1 MVYVKVESL
10 RNTSFDFGRLSRT
23 DTELRVGDVI
33 VSWEHWT
40 VSHFTAS
47 VVLSKV
53 MRSRSTSRSLIC
65 VHGVQWS
72 KGNFTIPVLLDLSP
86 AEVLRHLDVES
97 KLLMQTVILPS

>member
-1 MVYVKVESL
+1 MVYVEVESL
-10 RNTSFDFGRLSRT
+10 RNTSFDLGRSSRT

-53 MRSRSTSRSLIC
+53 MRLRSTSRSLIR

-72 KGNFTIPVLLDLSP
+72 KGNFTIPISLDFLS

-97 KLLMQTVILPS
+97 KLLVQTVILPS

>member
-1 MVYVKVESL
+1 MVYVEVESL
-10 RNTSFDFGRLSRT
+10 QNTSFDLDRSSRT

-53 MRSRSTSRSLIC
+53 MRSRSTARSLNC

-72 KGNFTIPVLLDLSP
+72 KGNFTIPVLLDFLS
-86 AEVLRHLDVES
+86 AEVLRHPDVES
-97 KLLMQTVILPS
+97 KLLVQTVILPS